1 MVSPSSDRARIERA
15 VRSAAWKARVA
26 ADPTILTPIPHD
38 PDHAAR
44 VALHARLVRR
54 GATTAPAPWPRW
66 GLAEAYVAA
75 EINRS
80 HRTLAFCAGLVY
92 QTAARLGGISILC
105 D

>member
-1 MVSPSSDRARIERA
+1 MPNSTNQARIERT

-44 VALHARLVRR
+44 VTLHARLVRR
-54 GATTAPAPWPRW
+54 GTTTAPTPWPRW
-66 GLAEAYVAA
+66 GLAEAYIAA

-80 HRTLAFCAGLVY
+80 HRTLAFCASLVY
-92 QTAARLGGISILC
+92 LAAARLGGISILC